1 MQTIH
6 SRVIKEIGKQIEPNL
21 NCMDSVQMEVFSEMV
36 AKASKTELST
46 IRIATL
52 SKIADTLLSMAAKET
67 SDNDKYNDLMDRY
80 DTLVVE
86 IKNS

>member
-6 SRVIKEIGKQIEPNL
+6 SNVIKEIGHQIEPEL
-21 NCMDSVQMEVFSEMV
+21 NCMDSAQMEVFSEMV
-36 AKASKTELST
+36 AKASKTELSA

-80 DTLVVE
+80 DTLMVE

>member
-1 MQTIH
+1 MNTIH

-21 NCMDSVQMEVFSEMV
+21 NCMDSAQMEVFSEMV
-36 AKASKTELST
+36 AKASETELSA

-80 DTLVVE
+80 DTLMVE